1 VGLGVTLGL
10 LAWALHGV
18 SARDL
23 VDSVRRAN
31 GGLILAT
38 VALATLTFPIRTVRW
53 RLILRDVGGG
63 AYPLGALWHATA
75 IGFMANN
82 LLPVRAGEF
91 ARAYVA
97 SRQLPP
103 PVRFSTALASV
114 GVERV
119 LDGLMLVGLMSVAI
133 VSSAF
138 PHQADIGR
146 TSVAAITTTA
156 AAFFGVVLVVAVLV
170 VHRPAPWLAL
180 LGRASHAV
188 LPARIADRITRI
200 AEGLVAGLEVLK
212 NPGRFA
218 AVVLWSVVLWLVNA
232 AAFAVCFRAFG
243 LPVPAVGAFLLQGI
257 IGFGVA
263 LPSSPG
269 FIGVFEAATR
279 ATLAVYGIDATRAV
293 SYAVTYHATTFLPI
307 TLLGLYSLSQ
317 LRLHLAELR
326 TAAATGG

>member
-1 VGLGVTLGL
+1 
-10 LAWALHGV
+10 
-18 SARDL
+18 

-119 LDGLMLVGLMSVAI
+119 FDGLMLVGLMSVAI

>member
-114 GVERV
+114 GVERMF
-119 LDGLMLVGLMSVAI
+119 DGLMLVGLMSVAI

-200 AEGLVAGLEVLK
+200 AEGLVADASTRIVYHQDESQVPLTRTYAG
-212 NPGRFA
+212 P
-218 AVVLWSVVLWLVNA
+218 SA
-232 AAFAVCFRAFG
+232 AASLRRRAF
-243 LPVPAVGAFLLQGI
+243 ARS
-257 IGFGVA
+257 IGG
-263 LPSSPG
+263 
-269 FIGVFEAATR
+269 R
-279 ATLAVYGIDATRAV
+279 
-293 SYAVTYHATTFLPI
+293 
-307 TLLGLYSLSQ
+307 
-317 LRLHLAELR
+317 
-326 TAAATGG
+326 